1 MREDIKRVSRNGIG
15 EVRDDSKAVPG
26 LRDFIE
32 GYINGWRGVRKS
44 RGSVRI

>member
-1 MREDIKRVSRNGIG
+1 MSRNSIR

-32 GYINGWRGVRKS
+32 EYINGWRGVRKS
-44 RGSVRI
+44 RGSVRT